1 MSGMVSVLV
10 PLCQIL
16 TAGARVKP
24 LMSARW
30 LAAGP
35 ELWSASP
42 VPLYLPIFFLF
53 CLTVCEKYVPCGLV
67 GAVK

>member
-1 MSGMVSVLV
+1 MPVLV
-10 PLCQIL
+10 PLCQVL
-16 TAGARVKP
+16 NVGARGKP
-24 LMSARW
+24 LMTAW
-30 LAAGP
+30 WQAADP

-42 VPLYLPIFFLF
+42 VLLYLPFFPL